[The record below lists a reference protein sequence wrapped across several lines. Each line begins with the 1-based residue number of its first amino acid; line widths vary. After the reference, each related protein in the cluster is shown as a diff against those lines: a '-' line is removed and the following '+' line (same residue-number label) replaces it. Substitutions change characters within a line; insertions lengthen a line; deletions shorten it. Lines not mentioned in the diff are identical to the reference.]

1 MLLDNKTH
9 GKVGDELRR
18 AIEPESKVAI
28 LSGLFTVFGFAA
40 LKSELA
46 KIERLKL
53 LLADDDAI
61 LPSQLAGNADEIG
74 LKNELNLQHIASECA
89 QWVRRKAEVR
99 ALSGAPIRQNL
110 FHVRQPSGSAIAISG
125 TSDLTASGLG
135 MVPSAAFA
143 MNTVAGDGDNPKCFP
158 DLHAARHGHRAGTS
172 SDNRARAALGC
183 YQRWY
188 RQRYRKHL
196 NLTAP
201 MMVLNVTT
209 TEARLVRMLD
219 LTEGLFPEG
228 NSYQLFLSWDA
239 FGAVFM
245 PPEPN
250 VSLLTDCWR
259 SVGEGFMLERVG

>member
-1 MLLDNKTH
+1 MGSRNQQSQETGYHRRMLLDNKTH

-143 MNTVAGDGDNPKCFP
+143 MNTVAGDGDNPNVFQICTLR
-158 DLHAARHGHRAGTS
+158 DIGTERERRQTIGRGLRLAVI
-172 SDNRARAALGC
+172 SDGTD
-183 YQRWY
+183 
-188 RQRYRKHL
+188 KG
-196 NLTAP
+196 TA
-201 MMVLNVTT
+201 
-209 TEARLVRMLD
+209 
-219 LTEGLFPEG
+219 
-228 NSYQLFLSWDA
+228 SISI
-239 FGAVFM
+239 
-245 PPEPN
+245 
-250 VSLLTDCWR
+250 
-259 SVGEGFMLERVG
+259 

>member
-143 MNTVAGDGDNPKCFP
+143 MNTVAGDGDNPNVFQICTLR
-158 DLHAARHGHRAGTS
+158 DMGTERERRQTIGRGLALAVI
-172 SDNRARAALGC
+172 SDG
-183 YQRWY
+183 Y
-188 RQRYRKHL
+188 RTQRYASNLK
-196 NLTAP
+196 NLTCDESE
-201 MMVLNVTT
+201 VTT
-209 TEARLVRMLD
+209 PGRL
-219 LTEGLFPEG
+219 
-228 NSYQLFLSWDA
+228 A
-239 FGAVFM
+239 
-245 PPEPN
+245 
-250 VSLLTDCWR
+250 
-259 SVGEGFMLERVG
+259 

>member
-143 MNTVAGDGDNPKCFP
+143 MNTVAGDGDNPNVFQICTLR
-158 DLHAARHGHRAGTS
+158 DMGTERERRQTIGRGLRLAVI
-172 SDNRARAALGC
+172 SDGTD
-183 YQRWY
+183 
-188 RQRYRKHL
+188 KG
-196 NLTAP
+196 TA
-201 MMVLNVTT
+201 
-209 TEARLVRMLD
+209 
-219 LTEGLFPEG
+219 
-228 NSYQLFLSWDA
+228 SISI
-239 FGAVFM
+239 
-245 PPEPN
+245 
-250 VSLLTDCWR
+250 
-259 SVGEGFMLERVG
+259 